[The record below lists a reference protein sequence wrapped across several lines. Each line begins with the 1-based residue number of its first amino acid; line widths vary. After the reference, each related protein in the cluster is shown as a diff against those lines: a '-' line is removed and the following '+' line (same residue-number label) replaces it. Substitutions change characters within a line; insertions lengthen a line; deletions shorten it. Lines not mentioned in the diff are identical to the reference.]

1 MTTAPATIAPHHQ
14 VRIKRRRRRLPVIDR
29 IAFIAVGVLL
39 LLALIGPLLAPHD
52 SYAVKLSDAL
62 QPPSGVHWL
71 GTDGLGRDLL
81 SRILTGARPSILG
94 ALMAVS
100 GAAAIGIAVAAIATI
115 GPRWLDDLLMRICDI
130 TLSLPVMVMALGVA
144 VALGPSLRSAVIAM
158 IVAWWPGFARLARAE
173 MRTVL
178 TSPYVEAARVLGA
191 RRSRIMVRHVLPNS
205 LDGVYVQATLEIGGA
220 TLIMAGLSFIGAGA
234 QPPSAEWGA
243 MVENGAR
250 YLSTAWWIST
260 FPGLMITLTALAFAL
275 SGDSL
280 RTRNNADATLT

>member
-1 MTTAPATIAPHHQ
+1 MTLIAIRPEHAQ
-14 VRIKRRRRRLPVIDR
+14 VKVRRTRRRLPWVDR
-29 IAFIAVGVLL
+29 IAFGMVAILV
-39 LLALIGPLLAPHD
+39 LLALFGPLLVTHD
-52 SYAVKLSDAL
+52 PYQVRLPEAL
-62 QPPSGVHWL
+62 KPPSGEYWL
-71 GTDGLGRDLL
+71 GTDGLGRDVF
-81 SRILTGARPSILG
+81 SRILAGARPSILG
-94 ALMAVS
+94 ALLAVA
-100 GAAAIGIAVAAIATI
+100 GAASIGIFVAAIATI
-115 GPRWLDDLLMRICDI
+115 GPRWLDDVLMRICDI

-158 IVAWWPGFARLARAE
+158 VVAWWPGFARLARAE

-191 RRSRIMVRHVLPNS
+191 SRARIMLRHVLPNS

-280 RTRNNADATLT
+280 RNRNQADAS

>member
-1 MTTAPATIAPHHQ
+1 
-14 VRIKRRRRRLPVIDR
+14 
-29 IAFIAVGVLL
+29 
-39 LLALIGPLLAPHD
+39 
-52 SYAVKLSDAL
+52 
-62 QPPSGVHWL
+62 
-71 GTDGLGRDLL
+71 
-81 SRILTGARPSILG
+81 
-94 ALMAVS
+94 
-100 GAAAIGIAVAAIATI
+100 
-115 GPRWLDDLLMRICDI
+115 
-130 TLSLPVMVMALGVA
+130 
-144 VALGPSLRSAVIAM
+144 M